1 MLTAARN
8 VGPGLDGKDIYL
20 WKIRFL
26 ELACGAI
33 SYGMNLRGSPGDLQL
48 TSAWHAG
55 VFLCIGTI
63 STYTLIRKGLRGQR
77 AHQALLSITLMMLFA
92 STAHLALYIGDRVL
106 HFPTLA
112 AEYVDPSVISN
123 RLEISQIWL
132 RRITYFLSDII
143 VVWRAWVIWHENRY
157 VHAALAV
164 CILTTGVTS
173 LTLAVFNTKTQFQG
187 IHYSTGTQNFLG
199 TFSLLVTNFFAT
211 ALIMYYRQNIKK
223 YINCTGN
230 KSTKI
235 ENVLILLME
244 TGGLYC
250 TFWIFLMVGD
260 YGYYVGFELESFF
273 QPYISG
279 IYPTVI
285 IFMVS
290 RQMMLSE
297 QVLSNPSL
305 LSAHTSAQTIRF
317 APPTV
322 SRQSNG
328 GSHMLDDSSVILNSM
343 SHQEGQGR
351 DEI

>member
-8 VGPGLDGKDIYL
+8 VGPGLDGQDIYRL
-20 WKIRFL
+20 KIMFL

-33 SYGMNLRGSPGDLQL
+33 SYG
-48 TSAWHAG
+48 
-55 VFLCIGTI
+55 VFLCIGTM
-63 STYTLIRKGLRGQR
+63 SAYTLIRKGLRGQR
-77 AHQALLSITLMMLFA
+77 AHQALLAFTLTMLLA
-92 STAHLALYIGDRVL
+92 ATAHLALYIGDRLL
-106 HFPTLA
+106 HFRTLA

-123 RLEISQIWL
+123 RLEILQIWL

-173 LTLAVFNTKTQFQG
+173 LTLAVFNTKKQFQG
-187 IHYSTGTQNFLG
+187 THYSTGTQNFLG

-230 KSTKI
+230 KNTKI

-260 YGYYVGFELESFF
+260 YGYYGNFELESYF

-297 QVLSNPSL
+297 QVLSNPS
-305 LSAHTSAQTIRF
+305 HTSDQTIRF
-317 APPTV
+317 APPPIT
-322 SRQSNG
+322 RQSNG